1 MTRADRRSTSGGRA
15 ISGLG
20 SARTSR
26 ASGSGPPSR
35 QRSAP
40 SRRSSGSGAGASSRR
55 RSTSCGFCA
64 SSGRPRT
71 RAAHDPIATSTFGV
85 AAPAGSAAPSRRR
98 TGRSRGGRSPGGR
111 HRRSTASR
119 ETIRVTCFPGL
130 RLRLRRLA
138 GDLRFEDAA
147 RLRDRIAALEQVVE
161 RIDELRRLRA
171 AASVPRRARA
181 RAGDGAGDLR
191 RRSRRRSPHGSARG
205 RGRLEV
211 EAGLIEVR
219 RASARRTRGD
229 GCGRAAP
236 DRDLP
241 AAALARAPRHRRSIA
256 TRSSPRRTG

>member
-1 MTRADRRSTSGGRA
+1 MSGERA

-26 ASGSGPPSR
+26 ANGSDRLSR

-40 SRRSSGSGAGASSRR
+40 SRTSSGSGAGASSRR
-55 RSTSCGFCA
+55 RSTSCSFYV

-98 TGRSRGGRSPGGR
+98 TGRLRGGRSPGER

-119 ETIRVTCFPGL
+119 ETIRVTCFPACGCACDAS
-130 RLRLRRLA
+130 LA
-138 GDLRFEDAA
+138 ISGSRMPHGCATGSP
-147 RLRDRIAALEQVVE
+147 RSNSVVE

-171 AASVPRRARA
+171 VRACLVVPALEPGMVRAIFVAGTVVARRTI
-181 RAGDGAGDLR
+181 
-191 RRSRRRSPHGSARG
+191 PRG
-205 RGRLEV
+205 GGGRLEV

-219 RASARRTRGD
+219 RTSARRTRGD